1 MGLFDTFIMEDGS
14 EVQIKA
20 LDGILWTFKKGDKH
34 ASFNLADEFYIIP
47 SSVSKIGFQ
56 TLALHFKHGTY
67 LGVGEIPTYFD
78 SKVPQFK
85 IYDSLGSELN
95 YKFQIKH
102 DPQYHQISLW
112 LIYDTDLSQYKDLY
126 TREEAEKM
134 VKEIKRK
141 Y

>member
-20 LDGILWTFKKGDKH
+20 LDKLLLTFKKGDKH
-34 ASFNLADEFYIIP
+34 KSFNLADEFYIIP

-78 SKVPQFK
+78 GEVPQFH
-85 IYDSLGSELN
+85 IYDDFGNELN
-95 YKFQIKH
+95 FKFQINH
-102 DPQYHQISLW
+102 DPKQ
-112 LIYDTDLSQYKDLY
+112 
-126 TREEAEKM
+126 
-134 VKEIKRK
+134 K
-141 Y
+141 YQKSF